1 MVRDVAARV
10 RVACAESG
18 ARRSTGPGSASGQG
32 VRALALFN
40 VGTQICLK
48 WQVLRRTFYQTC
60 NESRVAVEGRGLE
73 RYAYGL
79 RSMSNHVHTAR
90 RTARR
95 TWWSRRTVCRSRT
108 ARIPIRT
115 PSAHGVHNL
124 PRERLSLAPPQTRS
138 RSTVD

>member
-1 MVRDVAARV
+1 MKQKGGRGV
-10 RVACAESG
+10 E
-18 ARRSTGPGSASGQG
+18 TG
-32 VRALALFN
+32 
-40 VGTQICLK
+40 
-48 WQVLRRTFYQTC
+48 TFYQTC
-60 NESRVAVEGRGLE
+60 SESRVAVEGTGLE

-79 RSMSNHVHTAR
+79 RSMCYTR

-95 TWWSRRTVCRSRT
+95 TSEVGPCVGVGRHAS
-108 ARIPIRT
+108 

>member
-48 WQVLRRTFYQTC
+48 WQVLRPVRFTKPAAKAEWQ
-60 NESRVAVEGRGLE
+60 
-73 RYAYGL
+73 
-79 RSMSNHVHTAR
+79 
-90 RTARR
+90 
-95 TWWSRRTVCRSRT
+95 
-108 ARIPIRT
+108 
-115 PSAHGVHNL
+115 
-124 PRERLSLAPPQTRS
+124 
-138 RSTVD
+138 

>member
-60 NESRVAVEGRGLE
+60 GNESRVAVEGRGLE

-79 RSMSNHVHTAR
+79 RSMYTR
-90 RTARR
+90 RGGPR
-95 TWWSRRTVCRSRT
+95 WSDRVSESDGTHPHPY
-108 ARIPIRT
+108 PIRT
-115 PSAHGVHNL
+115 RRPQSST
-124 PRERLSLAPPQTRS
+124 REIIARAPT
-138 RSTVD
+138 DAIEIHC